1 MDFLNNWVQGIIIA
15 VVIATIIEMILPNGN
30 NKKYVKI
37 VLGIY
42 IVFTIMSPIVNKVTK
57 NNFEIS
63 SIINLEKYAKKF
75 ETYETS
81 AKSKNIEDVNQ
92 NNIKKIYIANLEKDI
107 KSKLKDKGYIA
118 KKIDI
123 QIKNDDEYQI
133 NEIIIEIDSNKKEI
147 YENNKNINIVNEIQ
161 IVNIDVKDNIENNTK
176 DDVNDAKQNNSK
188 VTHLE
193 KTEIIKYISDTY
205 GINEKNITIY

>member
-133 NEIIIEIDSNKKEI
+133 NEIIMEIDSNKKEI

>member
-147 YENNKNINIVNEIQ
+147 YENNKNINIVNEIH
-161 IVNIDVKDNIENNTK
+161 IVNIDEKDNIENNTK